1 EAVPEPA
8 PTPPAVQKGNG
19 EVILVVDDEE
29 ILRVVARA
37 ALEQAG
43 YAVLDAE
50 DAFSAL
56 AVFQRERER
65 IAAVVTDVRMPGRSG
80 FDLLAD
86 LRKFDPN
93 IRVILCSG
101 SLAEGTKVDLPR
113 LGAKAYLPKPYSAR
127 ELVEVVSQ
135 VLGAAS

>member
-1 EAVPEPA
+1 MRRILDQGADKARGKTAE
-8 PTPPAVQKGNG
+8 KGG
-19 EVILVVDDEE
+19 TE
-29 ILRVVARA
+29 
-37 ALEQAG
+37 
-43 YAVLDAE
+43 
-50 DAFSAL
+50 
-56 AVFQRERER
+56 RERER
-65 IAAVVTDVRMPGRSG
+65 IAAVVTDVKMPGRSG

>member
-1 EAVPEPA
+1 
-8 PTPPAVQKGNG
+8 
-19 EVILVVDDEE
+19 VDDEE

-43 YAVLDAE
+43 YAVLEAE
-50 DAFSAL
+50 DAFSAM

-65 IAAVVTDVRMPGRSG
+65 IAAVVTDVKMPGRSG

-86 LRKFDPN
+86 VRKFDPN
-93 IRVILCSG
+93 MRVILCSG

-113 LGAKAYLPKPYSAR
+113 IGAKAYLPKPYSAR
-127 ELVEVVSQ
+127 ELVEVVCR